1 MKSYDLL
8 KRYPNGGALPP
19 EGWKIRVFERGR
31 FAAQSPL
38 GEGGL
43 IKWGQ
48 LAIFN
53 VAGRKLGEGPR
64 N

>member
-1 MKSYDLL
+1 MAVLCLLSGGKSAFLSVLDSPL
-8 KRYPNGGALPP
+8 
-19 EGWKIRVFERGR
+19 
-31 FAAQSPL
+31 QSPH

-53 VAGRKLGEGPR
+53 VTRQKLGEGPR

>member
-8 KRYPNGGALPP
+8 KQYPNGGTLPP
-19 EGWKIRVFERGR
+19 EWWKIRVLSVLDSLL
-31 FAAQSPL
+31 QSPL

-53 VAGRKLGEGPR
+53 VTRQKLGEGPR